1 MNYIIFRYAEVLL
14 IAAEAGNEIGK
25 TPEAVGYVNQIRAR
39 TRAGGNIS
47 WEGGGY
53 GSFPPS
59 DSPADVS
66 AGISQDD
73 FRNLVLEERRIEL
86 AFEYKRWYD
95 IVRRDLGDQ
104 VFGPDGLEPQTNFDK
119 NKHYLIPIPQTEID
133 MSPNLE
139 PQNPGY

>member
-1 MNYIIFRYAEVLL
+1 MNYICFRYGEVLL
-14 IAAEAGNEIGK
+14 IAAEAGNEIGR
-25 TPEAVGYVNQIRAR
+25 TEEAAGYVNQLRTRA
-39 TRAGGNIS
+39 RAGGNIN
-47 WEGGGY
+47 WDGGGY
-53 GSFPPS
+53 GSYDPS

-66 AGISQDD
+66 SGISQDD
-73 FRNLVLEERRIEL
+73 FRDLVLEERRLEL
-86 AFEYKRWYD
+86 AFEFKRWYD

-104 VFGPDGLEPQTNFDK
+104 VFSSGGLEPQPNFDK